1 MEFLFFNIFKER
13 VNCLFMIFEIRVIN
27 LNMFMGLVGK
37 LGIGSSLVI
46 EMGFIVNR
54 NVLFFNY

>member
-37 LGIGSSLVI
+37 LGVGSSLVI